1 MILTSLLAT
10 NCFAVLVL
18 KLIIIFKSSTMTHN
32 SWVLWIVHLIFE
44 INVGEGRI
52 RHRTTPKF
60 NFLIDSKWIEDG
72 VIWIWSSSISDP
84 TVTDI
89 DFKNKLAWV
98 WTTLKIWIEVPFAWW
113 HLTRNIWLSFWTWI
127 WLNWNR
133 LDFLSFCFLDQFL
146 NLCFLSLIVS
156 GPVQINFILLAIQ
169 NQVHADL
176 RVFRPKPFNFR
187 NQCRKEADPT

>member
-1 MILTSLLAT
+1 MPSIEKLLNGILVSQMILTSLLAT

-84 TVTDI
+84 TLTDI
-89 DFKNKLAWV
+89 DSKINWLGSELPLKSESKYLLLDGIWPETFDFRFELGSGWTGTDSIFCLFASWINSWICVFWAWLYPAQFKS
-98 WTTLKIWIEVPFAWW
+98 I
-113 HLTRNIWLSFWTWI
+113 LSF
-127 WLNWNR
+127 
-133 LDFLSFCFLDQFL
+133 
-146 NLCFLSLIVS
+146 
-156 GPVQINFILLAIQ
+156 
-169 NQVHADL
+169 
-176 RVFRPKPFNFR
+176 
-187 NQCRKEADPT
+187 